1 MTVHELRRWIR
12 QSPYH
17 LPYVNW
23 LRRERIVA
31 WLEANVER
39 QVRSSRLNPDL
50 LRPARRQ
57 PAIKKQ

>member
-1 MTVHELRRWIR
+1 MKSAAELPPGWRQMTVHELRRWIR

-39 QVRSSRLNPDL
+39 VA
-50 LRPARRQ
+50 RP
-57 PAIKKQ
+57 